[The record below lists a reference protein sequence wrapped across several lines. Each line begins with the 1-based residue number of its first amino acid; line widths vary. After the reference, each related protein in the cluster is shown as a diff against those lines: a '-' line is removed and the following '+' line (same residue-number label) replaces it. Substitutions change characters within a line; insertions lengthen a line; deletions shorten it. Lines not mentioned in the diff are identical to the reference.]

1 MSRSLKEF
9 EKFMSK
15 HFYLDWRTTA
25 GERWIAKQTWKA
37 AMEQVLLW
45 GSDDDTLFN
54 KIKDEIYG
62 E

>member
-1 MSRSLKEF
+1 MKEF
-9 EKFMSK
+9 EKWYIEERKRRSGAPMYSAD
-15 HFYLDWRTTA
+15 YRT
-25 GERWIAKQTWKA
+25 GWKA